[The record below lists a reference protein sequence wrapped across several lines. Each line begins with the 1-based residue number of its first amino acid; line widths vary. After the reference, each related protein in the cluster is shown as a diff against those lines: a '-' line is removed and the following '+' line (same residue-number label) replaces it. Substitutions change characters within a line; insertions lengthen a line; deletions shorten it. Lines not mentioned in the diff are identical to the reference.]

1 MRYKYLILSLF
12 LVLGIIFAG
21 CTQQMNADEIA
32 KKMQEKYESINTMEG
47 NLVMTLNVNGKVKT
61 IEYSYAFKK
70 PNKYYM
76 ENDDVL
82 IVSDGKTMYIYDK
95 KSNKYMKTEIKGEE
109 NPYNPDYGKFIK
121 EMLKEYDVKYLGE
134 ENYDNKKCY
143 VLELIPKKDSTIKMK
158 IYVDENYWQPLKIE
172 SKDMVIEYK
181 NVKFNVDIPDSKFS
195 FTPPKGAELIGSGKV
210 ATSTNINEIQKDV
223 SFKILIPKYTANL
236 KLQKANSA
244 KQNMNGEEFEM
255 VSLVYGETGELMIM
269 EMKDMGNQTNIG
281 NNKITLNNGVNATI
295 YESYGYTSLTFSYNG
310 VRVGIM
316 SKLNKDEVIKIA
328 NSMIE

>member
-1 MRYKYLILSLF
+1 MKYKYILFSLF
-12 LVLGIIFAG
+12 LIVGVFFAG
-21 CTQQMNADEIA
+21 CTEQMNADEIA
-32 KKMQEKYESINTMEG
+32 KKMQEKYESIKTMEG

-61 IEYSYAFKK
+61 IQYNYAFKK

-121 EMLKEYDVKYLGE
+121 EMLKEYDIKYLGE
-134 ENYDNKKCY
+134 ETYDNKKCY
-143 VLELIPKKDSTIKMK
+143 VLELISKENPNEKIKM
-158 IYVDENYWQPLKIE
+158 YVDENYWQPLKIE
-172 SKDMVIEYK
+172 TKDMVIEYK
-181 NVKFNVDIPDSKFS
+181 NVKFNVDIPDSKFT

-210 ATSTNINEIQKDV
+210 ATSTNIDEIQKEV
-223 SFKILIPKYTANL
+223 SFKILIPKYTAGL
-236 KLQKANSA
+236 KLQKANLA
-244 KQNMNGEEFEM
+244 KQNIKGEEFEM
-255 VSLVYGETGELMIM
+255 VSLVYGENSEIIIM
-269 EMKDMGNQTNIG
+269 EMKDMENQTNIG

-295 YESYGYTSLTFSYNG
+295 YENNGYISLTFSYNG
-310 VRVGIM
+310 VRVSIM

-328 NSMIE
+328 NSMIG